1 MAVVAEVTAAALEA
15 EVLVAVSAVVAVAVA
30 VPRQVGKT
38 KNINNIL
45 IKVSI
50 MKKNHLILI
59 GIAVVAIVIF
69 GWVKSTYNGMVGV
82 EEEATTALANVQS
95 AYQRRADLIPNL
107 VEVVKGYAAHE
118 KETFE
123 SVVNARAKATSIT
136 LDADNI
142 EEFQKAQGELSSA
155 LGRLIA
161 VGEAYPELKAN
172 ENFRELQVQLEGT
185 ENRINEERNKAN
197 LKIQDYNIA
206 IRRFPSNMLAG
217 MFGFEKMNKF
227 EAEAGAEKAPQVKF

>member
-1 MAVVAEVTAAALEA
+1 
-15 EVLVAVSAVVAVAVA
+15 
-30 VPRQVGKT
+30 
-38 KNINNIL
+38 
-45 IKVSI
+45 

-59 GIAVVAIVIF
+59 GIAVVVIVIF

-197 LKIQDYNIA
+197 LKIQNYNIT

>member
-1 MAVVAEVTAAALEA
+1 
-15 EVLVAVSAVVAVAVA
+15 
-30 VPRQVGKT
+30 
-38 KNINNIL
+38 
-45 IKVSI
+45 

-59 GIAVVAIVIF
+59 GIAVVVIVIF

-123 SVVNARAKATSIT
+123 SVVNARAKATNIT

-197 LKIQDYNIA
+197 LKIQNYNIS
-206 IRRFPSNMLAG
+206 IRRFPSNLLAG